1 MPEAMQWSSVISKQ
15 PSLEAAIT
23 EVADRA
29 RNQLQA
35 PATLGFLFVSSAFAS
50 EYPRVMPLI
59 RRYFPDLPIVGCG
72 GAGVI
77 GTDAQGVVQEVEEDI
92 LVSFTLAALP
102 NVAVHTFHVETDE
115 LPDLDSSP
123 NVWVDLIGVAPTS
136 EPQFVVFIDPMS
148 EGINDLLA
156 GLDYAYPG
164 MPKVGGLAS
173 AGFGATRSG
182 LFCGDRFYRSGAVG
196 VALSGNIVLDTIV
209 AQGCRPIGSP
219 YWVTESERN
228 VILGLKADGD
238 ADQVIKPPLE
248 ILRDIVSDLGELDQE
263 LAKEALFVGI
273 AQNAFK
279 QTLEPGDFLVR
290 NLLGFDPRQGALAIG
305 DRVRA
310 GQRIQ
315 FHLRDASASAEDL
328 EVLMRRYR
336 KTAMGKPK
344 SVGALMFAC
353 IGRGKGLYGESN
365 FDSGV
370 FEDYVPI
377 PLAGFFCNGEIGPI
391 EGTTFL
397 HGYTSVFGIVRS
409 KEAAE

>member
-15 PSLEAAIT
+15 PSLEAAIS
-23 EVADRA
+23 EIVDRA
-29 RNQLQA
+29 R
-35 PATLGFLFVSSAFAS
+35 ATLQSPPTVGFLFVSSAFAS
-50 EYPRVMPLI
+50 EYPRVMPLM
-59 RRYFPDLPIVGCG
+59 RRHFPDLPIVGCG
-72 GAGVI
+72 GAGII
-77 GTDAQGVVQEVEEDI
+77 GTDAQGVVQEVEDDM
-92 LVSFTLAALP
+92 LVSLTLAVLP
-102 NVAVHTFHVETDE
+102 NVAVHAFHVQTDD
-115 LPDLDSSP
+115 LPDLDGSP
-123 NVWVDLIGVAPTS
+123 NAWVDLIGVDPAS
-136 EPQFVVFIDPMS
+136 EPQFVVFVDPLS
-148 EGINDLLA
+148 DGINDFLA

-173 AGFGATRSG
+173 AGFGATKSG
-182 LFCGDRFYRSGAVG
+182 LFCGDRFYREGAVG
-196 VALSGNIVLDTIV
+196 MALSGDIVLDTIV
-209 AQGCRPIGSP
+209 AQGCRPVGSP

-228 VILGLKADGD
+228 VILGLSADGD
-238 ADQVIKPPLE
+238 PDPSEKPPLE
-248 ILRDIVSDLGELDQE
+248 ILRDMVAELGEADQE
-263 LAKEALFVGI
+263 LARDALFVGI

-336 KTAMGKPK
+336 KTAIGKPK
-344 SVGALMFAC
+344 PVGALMFSC
-353 IGRGKGLYGESN
+353 LGRGKGLYGESN

-370 FEDYVPI
+370 FADYVNI
-377 PLAGFFCNGEIGPI
+377 PLSGFFCNGEIGPV
-391 EGTTFL
+391 ESNTFL

-409 KEAAE
+409 KV